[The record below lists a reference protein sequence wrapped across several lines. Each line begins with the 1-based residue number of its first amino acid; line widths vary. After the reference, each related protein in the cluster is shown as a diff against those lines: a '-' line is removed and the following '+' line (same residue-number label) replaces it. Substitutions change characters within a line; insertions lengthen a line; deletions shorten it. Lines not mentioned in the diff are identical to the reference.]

1 MRVGMIGLGVMGHGM
16 ASNIIKHGYA
26 LTVYDLRPECYADLL
41 GENVKA
47 VNSLEELSQET
58 DTILMIV
65 NAYKNCESIMSELVK
80 TKHGGT
86 VVNMSTISMDDAK
99 KLEKM
104 AAESGIS
111 MLDCPVSGGT
121 AGAKNGTLTMM
132 AAGSDELF
140 EAHKPLFE
148 SYCGNVVHVGKEV
161 GQGQAFK
168 AVNQLLVGVH
178 MCAAAEAFT
187 MARKCGLDLQVL
199 YDTIKTS
206 AGTSRIFENRGQF
219 VIDRDF
225 SIRSTLTIQLK
236 DTDIACKTAESVGA
250 PALLGNVARQL
261 FNMAVR
267 QFPPNDDS
275 IEVIR
280 LYEKMADI
288 CADEL

>member
-16 ASNIIKHGYA
+16 AQNIIKHNIP
-26 LTVYDLRPECYADLL
+26 LVVYDLRPECYADLL
-41 GENVKA
+41 GPNVKA
-47 VNSLEELSQET
+47 VDSLDKLSREA

-65 NAYKNCESIMSELVK
+65 NAYKNCESIMQGLLK
-80 TKHGGT
+80 TDYKGT
-86 VVNMSTISMDDAK
+86 VVNMSTIAMDDAK
-99 KLEKM
+99 RLAEM
-104 AAESGIS
+104 AATHGIS

-132 AAGSDELF
+132 AAGPDALF
-140 EAHKPLFE
+140 EQHKEILE
-148 SYCGNVVHVGKEV
+148 SYCSNVVHVGKET

-168 AVNQLLVGVH
+168 AVNQLLVGIH
-178 MCAAAEAFT
+178 MCATAEAFT
-187 MARKCGLDLQVL
+187 MARKCNLDLQLL
-199 YDTIKTS
+199 YDTIRTC

-261 FNMAVR
+261 FNMSVR
-267 QFPPNDDS
+267 QFPANDDS

-280 LYEKMADI
+280 LYEKMGDMQV
-288 CADEL
+288 D